1 MCPRNF
7 LEKKTM
13 STKFYFNNLLLGLT
27 LGSAGRALVF

>member
-1 MCPRNF
+1 MPTKF

-13 STKFYFNNLLLGLT
+13 STNFYFSNLLLGLT